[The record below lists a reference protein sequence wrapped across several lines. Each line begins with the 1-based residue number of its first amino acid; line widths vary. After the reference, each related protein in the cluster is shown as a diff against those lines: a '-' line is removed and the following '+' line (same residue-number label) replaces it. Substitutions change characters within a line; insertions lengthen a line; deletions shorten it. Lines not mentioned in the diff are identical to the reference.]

1 MLKMKYVLSTIIIIS
16 LLIFTI
22 LIISESNKTTLESSQ
37 NPSNSEEIVE
47 PQMLIFK
54 FPISFIFL
62 IIAFLATFLFI
73 TYWAFETYFLRNMK
87 IISNVIQEGTVANG
101 ENISKPN
108 ITNVFLNLL
117 NSNEKKIVK
126 KLMNKN
132 GKILQSEISRMKTM
146 NRVKAH
152 RIIKDL
158 QKKGIITVEQNGN
171 TNIIT
176 LVNDVLKILSRI

>member
-1 MLKMKYVLSTIIIIS
+1 
-16 LLIFTI
+16 
-22 LIISESNKTTLESSQ
+22 
-37 NPSNSEEIVE
+37 
-47 PQMLIFK
+47 
-54 FPISFIFL
+54 
-62 IIAFLATFLFI
+62 
-73 TYWAFETYFLRNMK
+73 MK

-132 GKILQSEISRMKTM
+132 GKILQSEISRMETM

-176 LVNDVLKILSRI
+176 LANDVKKVLSRT